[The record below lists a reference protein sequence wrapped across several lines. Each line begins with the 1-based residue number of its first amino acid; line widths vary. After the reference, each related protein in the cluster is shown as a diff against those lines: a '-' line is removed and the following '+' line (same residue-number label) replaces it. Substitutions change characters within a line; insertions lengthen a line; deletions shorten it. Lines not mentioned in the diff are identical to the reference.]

1 MSEQS
6 KLGSRNIVL
15 GIAGVAIIAALGA
28 AWRLSASPPKQAAS
42 ATAEMNV
49 EFLPRLSNSA
59 QAALPAPVEKIE
71 LTTEQRRMKRYDKNT
86 DGMVD
91 TQEYLASRR
100 KAYAKLD
107 KDGDGKL
114 SFDEYA
120 IKTLD
125 KFSTADSSGDGKL
138 SPAEF
143 SSTAVKRKTA
153 AVVECPPEREG

>member
-1 MSEQS
+1 MSEHP
-6 KLGSRNIVL
+6 KAGSGFIIW
-15 GIAGVAIIAALGA
+15 GIAGVAVVAALVT
-28 AWRLSASPPKQAAS
+28 AWRLSASPPPQES
-42 ATAEMNV
+42 GVTAKMDV

-59 QAALPAPVEKIE
+59 QAALPAPAEKIE

-91 TQEYLASRR
+91 AEEYLASRR

-120 IKTLD
+120 VKTID
-125 KFSTADSSGDGKL
+125 KFGAADSSGDKKL

-143 SSTAVKRKTA
+143 ALTSAKRKIT
-153 AVVECPPEREG
+153 AVVECPPDREG